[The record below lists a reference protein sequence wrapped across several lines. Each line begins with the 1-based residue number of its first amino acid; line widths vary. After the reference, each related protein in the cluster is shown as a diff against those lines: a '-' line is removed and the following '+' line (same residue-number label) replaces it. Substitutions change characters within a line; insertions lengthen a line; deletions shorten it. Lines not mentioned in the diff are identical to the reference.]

1 MKAVIVELK
10 NGYAAALTDDGCIKK
25 LQNKDYAIGQVIEM
39 KAHKS
44 KKIAVW
50 AASAAAAVL
59 LCSTTV
65 WAYVS
70 PYTYV
75 SLDVNPSIE
84 FSVNRFGRVLSAK
97 AVNGDGAEIL
107 QTLKLKNKSIE
118 DAVRATVK
126 QIEQA
131 GYFSGEEPGGVVVAT
146 SSPDQNAADNLADE
160 IKDAVIE
167 TTQDAENDVEV
178 ESTSVGYERVQQAKE
193 LGVTPGKLNLVEK
206 LKAASQNP
214 DSIDI
219 NEWLKKPVKDIMKA
233 TKEYRKSQKN
243 GDDVPVPGSSEPA
256 TPGSSGVVT
265 PGSSEPAVPG
275 NGDANVNREQNK
287 EKNKDAYNKEQNR
300 EKNDSSKVSSI
311 SNKPTQ
317 AVSSDSSRTRG
328 NGNNDEAAGGAAGND
343 DNTGGSGGSGNGNS
357 GNAGGNGNAGNAG
370 GSGNAGGKG
379 R

>member
-107 QTLKLKNKSIE
+107 QTLKLENKSIE
-118 DAVRATVK
+118 DAVRETVK

-131 GYFSGEEPGGVVVAT
+131 GYFNGEEPGGVVVAT
-146 SSPDQNAADNLADE
+146 SSPDQNAADNLAGE

-178 ESTSVGYERVQQAKE
+178 ESGSVGYERVQQAKE

-206 LKAASQNP
+206 LKAASPNP

-233 TKEYRKSQKN
+233 TKEYRKNQKN

-275 NGDANVNREQNK
+275 
-287 EKNKDAYNKEQNR
+287 
-300 EKNDSSKVSSI
+300 SSE
-311 SNKPTQ
+311 
-317 AVSSDSSRTRG
+317 AVSSQARNQEQNAGTSSIKG
-328 NGNNDEAAGGAAGND
+328 NGKKEPSSAISSEKPNGNNGKDENSNKSGNNDEDKTA
-343 DNTGGSGGSGNGNS
+343 
-357 GNAGGNGNAGNAG
+357 GNAGGNGNDNGNG
-370 GSGNAGGKG
+370 NNGDKGNAGGKKG
-379 R
+379 